1 MSRPEAGL
9 AANQPPQASE
19 PETPGLTVMI
29 TVLQCLAPRQV
40 RQWSIELPAGAAVE
54 QALIACGLSPTAP
67 MSAGWLLGIWGRRCS
82 LRTVLQTGDRL
93 EIYRPLK
100 VDPKVAR
107 RERFKGQ
114 GARTAGLFA
123 RRRPGAKPGY

>member
-1 MSRPEAGL
+1 MP
-9 AANQPPQASE
+9 
-19 PETPGLTVMI
+19 I
-29 TVLQCLAPRQV
+29 TVLQCLAPREV
-40 RQWSIELPAGAAVE
+40 REWIMALPIGSTVD
-54 QALIACGLSPTAP
+54 QALTACGLRPTA
-67 MSAGWLLGIWGRRCS
+67 SAGWLLGIWGRRC
-82 LRTVLQTGDRL
+82 LPRTVLKPGDRL

>member
-1 MSRPEAGL
+1 MSRPESEFIAS
-9 AANQPPQASE
+9 AAMGASEGNQAQAS
-19 PETPGLTVMI
+19 LQI
-29 TVLQCLAPRQV
+29 TVLQCLGPRQV
-40 RQWSIELPAGAAVE
+40 RQWSLGLPAGATVE
-54 QALIACGLSPTAP
+54 QALAACALLPAASSPAE
-67 MSAGWLLGIWGRRCS
+67 WLLGIWGRRC
-82 LRTVLQTGDRL
+82 LPRTVLQAGDRL